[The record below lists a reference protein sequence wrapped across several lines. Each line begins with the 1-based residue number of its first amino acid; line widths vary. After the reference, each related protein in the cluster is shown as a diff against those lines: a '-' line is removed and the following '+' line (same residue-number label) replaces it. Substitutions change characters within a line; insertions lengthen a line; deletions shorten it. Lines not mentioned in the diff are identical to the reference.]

1 MAKKG
6 AAKVQSVAM
15 GHNSNNLKQILDDLV
30 KIKKAGDEIRMRSLN
45 AYNAAEDQGFDRK
58 ALKQL
63 VKEHLKP
70 LPAQVKAEINRMREM
85 LGDLP
90 LFNAALA
97 RFDEEHSE
105 EEAA

>member
-1 MAKKG
+1 MAKKAG
-6 AAKVQSVAM
+6 AAKVQSVSM
-15 GHNSNNLKQILDDLV
+15 GHNSQNLVSIITQLEKLKKESDDV
-30 KIKKAGDEIRMRSLN
+30 RMRSLN

-58 ALKQL
+58 ALKAL
-63 VKEHLKP
+63 IKERMKP
-70 LPAQVKAEINRMREM
+70 LSAQVKAEINKMREM

-97 RFDEEHSE
+97 RFDEEHE